1 MLITSWYY
9 DERSQE
15 FKKTSLRELKR
26 LEYDNKEEF
35 LYIKERLYR
44 SQNKSVPMI
53 LVRKGLNQGFRRKGN
68 STGNH
73 TRACLKIK
81 KCTKYLFIALLSW

>member
-9 DERSQE
+9 DERSQ
-15 FKKTSLRELKR
+15 ELKR

-44 SQNKSVPMI
+44 SHNKSVPMI
-53 LVRKGLNQGFRRKGN
+53 LVRKGLK
-68 STGNH
+68 
-73 TRACLKIK
+73 
-81 KCTKYLFIALLSW
+81 TKPRLS